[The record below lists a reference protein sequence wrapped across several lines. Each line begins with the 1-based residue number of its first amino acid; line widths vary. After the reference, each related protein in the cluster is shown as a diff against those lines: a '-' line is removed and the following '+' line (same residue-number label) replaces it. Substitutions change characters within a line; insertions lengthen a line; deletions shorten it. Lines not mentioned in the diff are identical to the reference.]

1 MDLSDNNTFDDRNDY
16 NEDGSLVN
24 LRDNIKKNKNLDYI
38 LGVVEEEIAL
48 LRDKIEE
55 QGREIRNVKKR
66 LNSFDKIIKK

>member
-55 QGREIRNVKKR
+55 QGREIKNVKKR